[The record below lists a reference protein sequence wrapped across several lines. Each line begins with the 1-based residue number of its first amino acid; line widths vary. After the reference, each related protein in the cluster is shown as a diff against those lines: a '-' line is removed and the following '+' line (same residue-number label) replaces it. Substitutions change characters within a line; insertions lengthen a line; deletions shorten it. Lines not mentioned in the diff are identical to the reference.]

1 MLSGTF
7 GSLDAILA
15 ASEEEMTEVRDIGS
29 TTAQSIV
36 QWRAQEQSQHLIA
49 RLRELGVN
57 FTGEQTV
64 KGDLFAGK
72 TIVLTGKL
80 TVFTRKQATELIES
94 LGGRASGSV
103 SKKTDFVVAGENAGS
118 KLKKA
123 NELGIPV
130 YTETE
135 FQALIQSGK
144 DGEES
149 VPPEETDGQL
159 RLDG

>member
-1 MLSGTF
+1 M
-7 GSLDAILA
+7 
-15 ASEEEMTEVRDIGS
+15 
-29 TTAQSIV
+29 
-36 QWRAQEQSQHLIA
+36 
-49 RLRELGVN
+49 
-57 FTGEQTV
+57 
-64 KGDLFAGK
+64 
-72 TIVLTGKL
+72 
-80 TVFTRKQATELIES
+80 FTRKQAAELIES